1 MLPEKQEYFTV
12 EISRDE
18 VRLLTKKNGKGI
30 DIIMKEMLTW
40 RQVIGQQWFLTKFCF
55 KHAPGFMAYHLFEA
69 VKLQISIFFEFTF
82 TMNYVLTVVEEGG
95 DFRKILMC
103 MGILMGA
110 IAVSTVTFAIY
121 KHYAFPRGKQT
132 LYQALRMEI
141 YEKSKEIDL
150 SCYDDKDFYENFILA
165 TEETDRCI
173 DRFLAFETSIIARSV
188 GFLCTVIFCAFI
200 NPVALLILAAVL
212 PFEWFCVVQENK
224 KIVAARMDRL
234 PHEQQREYGN
244 RVFYLSDYAGELRL
258 HPQMKDEC
266 RIEYT
271 EENRKIKEVNK
282 KYGKSLFVFGVLR
295 ESILA
300 RLLKE
305 GAVWTLLLYQMLV
318 LRVLSGAQLVMSR
331 ACIGRTTNYIEIVI
345 TSFRTVAENSAYIYR
360 IREFLQMEP
369 TIVSRGE
376 KPVPEGSGSLSVE
389 HVDFGYL
396 PGQQVLRD
404 VTLTIEPGQKIALVG
419 YNGSGKTTLVKL
431 LLRLYDPDG
440 GRICYHGMDIR
451 NYQVMAYRRS
461 IGSVFQD
468 FKIYAASLKEN
479 VLMDVENGSR
489 EENYLV
495 ERALYDAHFTLE
507 NNRLSYQIETP
518 LTTEFE
524 KDGVNLSGGEAQKV
538 AIARTLYRRQNL
550 IIMDEPSSALDP
562 LAEYRLNQ
570 ELNEIAKDKTV
581 IFISHR
587 LSTVRDADCIYM
599 MENGR
604 IVESGTHGELLARGG
619 KYAAMWKIQAGLYR

>member
-1 MLPEKQEYFTV
+1 
-12 EISRDE
+12 
-18 VRLLTKKNGKGI
+18 
-30 DIIMKEMLTW
+30 MKEMLTW
-40 RQVIGQQWFLTKFCF
+40 RQVIAQQWFLTKFCF

-121 KHYAFPRGKQT
+121 KHYVFPRGKQT

-266 RIEYT
+266 RLEYT

-404 VTLTIEPGQKIALVG
+404 VTLTIESGQKIALVG

-451 NYQVMAYRRS
+451 NYQIMAYRRS

-619 KYAAMWKIQAGLYR
+619 KHAAMWKIQAGLYR

>member
-1 MLPEKQEYFTV
+1 
-12 EISRDE
+12 
-18 VRLLTKKNGKGI
+18 
-30 DIIMKEMLTW
+30 MKEMLTW
-40 RQVIGQQWFLTKFCF
+40 RQVIAQQWFLTKFCF
-55 KHAPGFMAYHLFEA
+55 KYAPGFMAYHLFEA

-82 TMNYVLTVVEEGG
+82 ATNYVLTVAEEGG
-95 DFRKILMC
+95 DFRKILWC

-121 KHYAFPRGKQT
+121 KHYVFPRGKQT
-132 LYQALRMEI
+132 LYQALRLEI
-141 YEKSKEIDL
+141 YEKAKEIDL

-165 TEETDRCI
+165 TEETDRCL
-173 DRFLAFETSIIARSV
+173 DRFLVFETSIIARSA
-188 GFLCTVIFCAFI
+188 GLMCTIIFCIHI
-200 NPVALLILAAVL
+200 NPVALLVMAVAL
-212 PFEWFCVVQENK
+212 PFELLCAVQENK
-224 KIVAARMDRL
+224 KTVEARMERL
-234 PHEQQREYGN
+234 PYEQQREYGN

-258 HPQMKDEC
+258 YPQMKEEC
-266 RIEYT
+266 RAEYA
-271 EENRKIKEVNK
+271 EENHKMETVNK
-282 KYGKSLFVFGVLR
+282 KYGKLLFIYGLLR
-295 ESILA
+295 EGILA
-300 RLLKE
+300 RLVKE
-305 GAVWTLLLYQMLV
+305 GAVWTILLYQMLV
-318 LRVLSGAQLVMSR
+318 LRVLSGAQLVTSR
-331 ACIGRTTNYIEIVI
+331 SCIWRGSNYVEIVI
-345 TSFRTVAENSAYIYR
+345 AGLRTVAENSAYIYR

-369 TIVSRGE
+369 TILSRGE

-440 GRICYHGMDIR
+440 GKIWYHGNNIKD
-451 NYQVMAYRRS
+451 YDVMAYRRG

-479 VLMDVENGSR
+479 VLMDVENSSR

-495 ERALYDAHFTLE
+495 EKALYDAHFTLE
-507 NNRLSYQIETP
+507 NHQLSYQIETP

-538 AIARTLYRRQNL
+538 AIARTLYRKQNL

-570 ELNEIAKDKTV
+570 ELNEIARDKTV

-599 MENGR
+599 MEKGR
-604 IVESGTHGELLARGG
+604 IVEAGTHEELLAENG
-619 KYAAMWKIQAGLYR
+619 KYAAMWKMQAGLYADAFQYA